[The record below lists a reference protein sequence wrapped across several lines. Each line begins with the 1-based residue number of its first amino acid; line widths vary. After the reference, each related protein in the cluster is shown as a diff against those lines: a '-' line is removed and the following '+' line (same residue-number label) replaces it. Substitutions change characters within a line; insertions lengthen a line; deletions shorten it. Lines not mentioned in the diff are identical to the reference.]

1 MNYSIMLSFITSAIY
16 FVIKIITEK
25 IIMKEELNLKR
36 LFSDT
41 ISVFIS
47 SFLAFFIS
55 EQFKLGNILESA
67 KGSIFA
73 FTNTPDF

>member
-1 MNYSIMLSFITSAIY
+1 MNYSILLSFITSAIY

-36 LFSDT
+36 LFSDS

-55 EQFKLGNILESA
+55 EQFKLVNMLESA
-67 KGSIFA
+67 KSSVFA